1 MNSFLWNQFSTR
13 YLTWKYCAIQ
23 QLLPPLD
30 PCQSWIAIAADD
42 IRTLDAIVVYSFFG
56 SYLSTVCFVCV
67 FSYLYRCCKVQNL
80 ANPTLLIQE
89 SLYDTIISLRII
101 PLEKPPLGD
110 ADSPIWGGHSMVPRS
125 PSHPLHPLSRS
136 KTLPPRSNTVV
147 QLKGR
152 VNQST
157 HRNSFK
163 LYFQQQKRKQSDNAC
178 DILCIITR
186 HILHTTPCNRNHAES
201 RELGSQNYTS
211 AQISN
216 IIIHQPLNKTND
228 KPYILFVLELPPR

>member
-1 MNSFLWNQFSTR
+1 M
-13 YLTWKYCAIQ
+13 
-23 QLLPPLD
+23 
-30 PCQSWIAIAADD
+30 
-42 IRTLDAIVVYSFFG
+42 
-56 SYLSTVCFVCV
+56 
-67 FSYLYRCCKVQNL
+67 
-80 ANPTLLIQE
+80 LIQE
-89 SLYDTIISLRII
+89 SLYDKLFPI
-101 PLEKPPLGD
+101 PLEKPPRGH
-110 ADSPIWGGHSMVPRS
+110 ADSPISGGHSMVLRS
-125 PSHPLHPLSRS
+125 PSHPLSRS
-136 KTLPPRSNTVV
+136 KTIPPWSNTVV

-163 LYFQQQKRKQSDNAC
+163 LYFQQQKRKQSDNAR

-201 RELGSQNYTS
+201 RELCSQNYTS

-216 IIIHQPLNKTND
+216 IFIHQPLNKTNH